1 MQATYFFPK
10 MNDFSI
16 EEVTWQAAQDELRG
30 IRTRVFIEEQ
40 NVPEELEWDGL
51 DEDCWH
57 VLARSPRGEAIGTGR
72 LLRDGH
78 IGRMAVLAPWRG
90 KGVGTALLLR
100 LLEIAQRESLEH
112 IELAAQNQAIPF
124 YERLGFTLFGEEF
137 MDAGIPHRNMA
148 RQLPFNRF

>member
-1 MQATYFFPK
+1 MTDNFH
-10 MNDFSI
+10 I
-16 EEVTWQAAQDELRG
+16 EEVSWQAAQADLRR

-40 NVPEELEWDGL
+40 QVPEELEWDGL

-57 VLARSPRGEAIGTGR
+57 VLARSPQGEAIGTGR

-78 IGRMAVLAPWRG
+78 IGRMAVLSPWRV

-100 LLEIAQRESLEH
+100 LLEIARREGLDH

-124 YERLGFTLFGEEF
+124 YERLGFTPFGKEF
-137 MDAGIPHRNMA
+137 MDAGIPHHNMA
-148 RQLPFNRF
+148 RQLP